1 MTFSISRTDLILCNY
16 ADDNVPYAFGSNQDE
31 VKENLNQ
38 DILKLS
44 EWFYELMLLL
54 PLFRELAF
62 FIELAF

>member
-44 EWFYELMLLL
+44 EWFHEHCMILKPDNCHYMFLGKDK
-54 PLFRELAF
+54 
-62 FIELAF
+62 